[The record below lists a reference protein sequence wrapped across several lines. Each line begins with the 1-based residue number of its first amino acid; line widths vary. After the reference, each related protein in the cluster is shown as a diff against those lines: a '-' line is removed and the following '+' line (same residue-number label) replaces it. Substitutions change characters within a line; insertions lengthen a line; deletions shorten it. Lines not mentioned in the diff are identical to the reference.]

1 MIPAQWDSDCH
12 RLSMTIDSKNQG
24 GDILASDLQ
33 RQIKEQAR
41 LFETT
46 LSSITDFAYSFD
58 LDGRFLYANQALLN
72 LWGLTLEQAVG
83 KNFFD
88 LKYPDDLA
96 AKLQSQIQEVIDT
109 GKGVRD
115 ETPYTSPT
123 GVGGY
128 YEYIFRPV
136 VGDDGAIIAVAGS
149 TRDITDRKE
158 VEEMLRH
165 SEERFRRLAS
175 ELEFQ
180 VKARTTQLEVRNA
193 EILSHSKQVQELSSR
208 LLKAQDEERRKIAR
222 ELHDSAGQSLAA
234 LSINVVGLID
244 EAEKQAPDL
253 VQKVRDIE
261 ALVRNLSNE
270 IRTASYLL
278 HPPLLD
284 EIGLPAALSWYVE
297 GLKGRGMNITLSL
310 EKDFGRLSDELELV
324 IFRFVQ
330 ECLTNVHRHSGC
342 SSATVKAERRDGNV
356 QVEVADQGKGIPAE
370 RMTEIQTHGSGVG
383 VQGMRERIRQLGGE
397 LHIQSDSSGTKVSA
411 LIPI

>member
-1 MIPAQWDSDCH
+1 MNA
-12 RLSMTIDSKNQG
+12 IDPENPT
-24 GDILASDLQ
+24 GDALASDLR
-33 RQIKEQAR
+33 RQIKDQAR

-58 LDGRFLYANQALLN
+58 LDGRFMYANQALLD
-72 LWGLTLEQAVG
+72 LWGLTLGDAVG

-88 LKYPDDLA
+88 LGYPADLA
-96 AKLQSQIQEVIDT
+96 AKLQLQIQEVIDT

-115 ETPYTSPT
+115 ETPYISPT

-136 VGDDGAIIAVAGS
+136 IGDDGAITAVAGS

-180 VKARTTQLEVRNA
+180 VKARTKQLEERNA
-193 EILSHSKQVQELSSR
+193 EILLHSERVRELSKR
-208 LLKAQDEERRKIAR
+208 LLNAQDEERRKIAR
-222 ELHDSAGQSLAA
+222 ELHDSAGQSLAL
-234 LSINVVGLID
+234 LSIHVVGLID
-244 EAEKQAPDL
+244 AAEKQAPGML
-253 VQKVRDIE
+253 TQIREIE
-261 ALVRNLSNE
+261 TLVRNLSNE

-284 EIGLPAALSWYVE
+284 EIGLPATLNWYVE
-297 GLKGRGMNITLSL
+297 GLKGRGMDVTLSL
-310 EKDFGRLSDELELV
+310 EKPFGRLPREVELV

-330 ECLTNVHRHSGC
+330 ECLTNVHRHSG
-342 SSATVKAERRDGNV
+342 SSGATVKAERRDGKI
-356 QVEVADQGKGIPAE
+356 QVEVADQGKGISAE
-370 RMTEIQTHGSGVG
+370 RMIEIQTHGAGVG

-397 LHIQSDSSGTKVSA
+397 LDIQSCSSGTKVCAS
-411 LIPI
+411 IPI